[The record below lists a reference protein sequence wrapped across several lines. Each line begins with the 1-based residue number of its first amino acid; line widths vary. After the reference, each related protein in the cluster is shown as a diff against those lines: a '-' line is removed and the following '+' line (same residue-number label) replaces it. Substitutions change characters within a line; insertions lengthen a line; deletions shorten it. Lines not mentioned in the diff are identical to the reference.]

1 MTFVVVLSCGAP
13 LSITRILKAYLSTVS
28 RSRLPVTSIIADFFW
43 LSVVIENGW
52 LFATILPFSSVATTD
67 KAGALEDPDIDES
80 SIALLEQDSSGNNNT
95 DEDGCNNKSCSTS
108 SNKNRNNIIPLLH
121 VSLSDFVKKYKQF
134 FKSRSIRAL
143 SLNVFLYGSIMCI
156 PDTFFFVSLEKEY
169 HSSRTFNGKY
179 LSSFILSRCAFRYN
193 STS

>member
-1 MTFVVVLSCGAP
+1 MIAVVWYLPRSS
-13 LSITRILKAYLSTVS
+13 SISAH
-28 RSRLPVTSIIADFFW
+28 
-43 LSVVIENGW
+43 
-52 LFATILPFSSVATTD
+52 SSVATTD
-67 KAGALEDPDIDES
+67 KAGALEDPEIDES

-108 SNKNRNNIIPLLH
+108 SNKKRNNIIPLLH

-179 LSSFILSRCAFRYN
+179 LSFLFFHDVLLVTI
-193 STS
+193 